1 MNHVINFV
9 LKNKFAVWLMT
20 IIVTAA
26 GLYAGMNMKQESIPD
41 VNMPYLTISTTYP
54 GATPSQVADEV
65 TKPVEQAVQNL
76 DGVSVVTSTS
86 YENASSVMIEYDYE
100 KDMDKAK
107 TEAAEALENVSLP
120 DDAKDPEISRYSL
133 NSFPILTLSVSS
145 DKDNLQELT
154 KKWRTASFLSLKA

>member
-1 MNHVINFV
+1 MEVVMNSIINFV
-9 LKNKFAVWLMT
+9 LKEQVRCVADDD
-20 IIVTAA
+20 IVTVAGIYA
-26 GLYAGMNMKQESIPD
+26 GLNMKQESIPD
-41 VNMPYLTISTTYP
+41 VNMPYLTVSTTYP

-107 TEAAEALENVSLP
+107 TEAAEALANLDLP
-120 DDAKDPEISRYSL
+120 DNAKEPSISRY
-133 NSFPILTLSVSS
+133 TH
-145 DKDNLQELT
+145 E
-154 KKWRTASFLSLKA
+154 FLPDPRAQRVQ